1 MTSLPFLS
9 RQYGRKAAMYTYWLI
24 LAISILIECVAKDW
38 KVWLV
43 GKLFGGIG
51 VGCLQC
57 TIPTYITE
65 VAPIRIRGMLLACY
79 TFWWIVGQFF
89 APVALQVMSETA
101 PRNYM
106 TPIYTQWAMICLMII
121 IYLIIPESPAWC
133 ASRGYEKAA
142 KKALL
147 QLNRGVED
155 YNVDHQY
162 KLLLI
167 TIEHERA
174 VAAERKNVH
183 WHAIFK
189 GRDGFRTLITLWSGI
204 ATQFIGLAVFYGYG
218 TYFFQQAGLKDPF
231 KITCI
236 TSGINIATCVASIIF
251 TDKVGRRLI
260 ACGGMTLCW
269 ACTIPVGILGLV
281 PENSVTGA
289 ILVLFAVLWSE
300 YLHLIPYCFHSC

>member
-1 MTSLPFLS
+1 
-9 RQYGRKAAMYTYWLI
+9 MYTYWLI
-24 LAISILIECVAKDW
+24 LAISILIECVANDW

-89 APVALQVMSETA
+89 APVALQVMSESA
-101 PRNYM
+101 PNDYM
-106 TPIYTQWAMICLMII
+106 TPIYTQWAMIGLMIM
-121 IYLIIPESPAWC
+121 IYLAIPESPAWY
-133 ASRGYEKAA
+133 AGKGKEEAA
-142 KKALL
+142 KKSLL
-147 QLNRGVED
+147 WLNRGVEN
-155 YNVDHQY
+155 YNVEHQY

-167 TIEHERA
+167 TVEHERA
-174 VAAERKNVH
+174 VALEQRSVH

-189 GRDGFRTLITLWSGI
+189 RRDGFRTLVTLWTGLT
-204 ATQFIGLAVFYGYG
+204 TQFIGLGVFYGYG

-236 TSGINIATCVASIIF
+236 TSGVNIATCVAAILF
-251 TDKVGRRLI
+251 TDKAGRRLM
-260 ACGGMTLCW
+260 ACSGVTLCW
-269 ACTIPVGILGLV
+269 VCTVAVGILGMV
-281 PENSVTGA
+281 PQTGKTA
-289 ILVLFAVLWSE
+289 KVLVLFFVLWSE
-300 YLHLIPYCFHSC
+300 YPGEHILFHSG